1 MPLMPA
7 MRPVN
12 SINSTAASPISAP
25 PMAAETGVKLAMMCL
40 VAKNGLGRRVCRD
53 RAIG

>member
-12 SINSTAASPISAP
+12 SISSTAASPISAP

-40 VAKNGLGRRVCRD
+40 VAKDRARVCRD